1 MCLFLTLALLVQCK
15 KFDHCDLHSAHQE
28 CKPRKSTCIKLV
40 AISNAVLLG
49 YDWGSFRLL
58 LRSCWDTLF
67 RKLQPGNHFGEALY
81 ELSLQ
86 RPGRMKVLLPCR
98 CARHIVMPHGHF
110 STARVQLVVVLMAV
124 ATRVPGL
131 LAPPSA
137 RWPWDWRHRS
147 TARAGRQVGPAADP
161 EG

>member
-1 MCLFLTLALLVQCK
+1 MRCCWDMIGAVLGYC
-15 KFDHCDLHSAHQE
+15 CDLAGIRHFVN
-28 CKPRKSTCIKLV
+28 LM
-40 AISNAVLLG
+40 
-49 YDWGSFRLL
+49 

-86 RPGRMKVLLPCR
+86 RPGRMKVLLPYR
-98 CARHIVMPHGHF
+98 CTRHIVMPHGHF